1 MLTGTSSRA
10 HWSWS
15 SGEPWWCCQS
25 GRPRI
30 LAPRFR
36 PIQRSQMCMVWSP
49 LARVLSVHWGKHRQL
64 VLSWYES
71 PERRCLLQPSWGS
84 SREERNS
91 LESLQK
97 FPSVWQ
103 RTPGGKSE
111 ASLTAAHKRMMWA
124 ATCNV
129 ETCLASLLVPHMCS
143 VYTAQ
148 NVFRFSTLGGV
159 SHNTQITQQ
168 AQCSSVSKKNA
179 ITSKPLWQTL
189 WQKPE
194 IW

>member
-1 MLTGTSSRA
+1 MLCSSCFPNPDPLSA
-10 HWSWS
+10 
-15 SGEPWWCCQS
+15 PLC
-25 GRPRI
+25 RPT
-30 LAPRFR
+30 
-36 PIQRSQMCMVWSP
+36 QRSHSFMVWNL
-49 LARVLSVHWGKHRQL
+49 LARGLSVQWGKYQEL
-64 VLSWYES
+64 VQFRDES